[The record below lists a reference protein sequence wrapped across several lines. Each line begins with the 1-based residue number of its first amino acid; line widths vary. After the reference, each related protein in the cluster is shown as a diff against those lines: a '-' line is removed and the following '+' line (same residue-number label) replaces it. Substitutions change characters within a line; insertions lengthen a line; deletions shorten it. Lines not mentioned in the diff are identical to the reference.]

1 MKCLDVSINNQRAA
15 HELHLVM
22 SCVGVT
28 PFERLWYCTHSDCV
42 SSADG
47 VYVLNKTV
55 TAPSA
60 GEKLLLSCLDL
71 DALFYYM
78 YTQLWFSLWVYFS
91 EPCVHTAEKTCNKSG
106 FYLYYMSQ
114 LTHSFSVRIISKSIN
129 RFIVAKSGLIPFMSM
144 NKTDSKYNV
153 IIVLDLSQTAF

>member
-1 MKCLDVSINNQRAA
+1 MIYRNNKIKCLDVSINNQRVA

-47 VYVLNKTV
+47 VSALNKTV

-60 GEKLLLSCLDL
+60 GEKLLLSCLEL
-71 DALFYYM
+71 DILFYYM
-78 YTQLWFSLWVYFS
+78 
-91 EPCVHTAEKTCNKSG
+91 HTA
-106 FYLYYMSQ
+106 LV
-114 LTHSFSVRIISKSIN
+114 FSVGIY
-129 RFIVAKSGLIPFMSM
+129 L
-144 NKTDSKYNV
+144 
-153 IIVLDLSQTAF
+153 